1 MISPEKVRQYL
12 RTGGNHCPFCGSDQI
27 DSGPIGVSDEYNEG
41 CAIVECLDCKK
52 QWKDIYKLVTIE
64 EVT

>member
-1 MISPEKVRQYL
+1 MLSKDRVLQYL
-12 RTGGNHCPFCGSDQI
+12 RTGGNYCPFCGSDKLSSSPLSVPAD
-27 DSGPIGVSDEYNEG
+27 DSET

-64 EVT
+64 EVL